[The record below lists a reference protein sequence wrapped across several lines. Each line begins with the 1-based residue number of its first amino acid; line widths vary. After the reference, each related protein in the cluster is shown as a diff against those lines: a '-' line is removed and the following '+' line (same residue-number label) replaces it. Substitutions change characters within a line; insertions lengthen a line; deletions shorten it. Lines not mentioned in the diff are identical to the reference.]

1 MHLPLFDLSAA
12 KIEVHHCSSV
22 ESLYNLIILKKTRT
36 YYPRW
41 FLVDFSGTET
51 GG

>member
-22 ESLYNLIILKKTRT
+22 ESLYNLIILKKHVLTIRD
-36 YYPRW
+36 
-41 FLVDFSGTET
+41 DF
-51 GG
+51 